1 MADIERFQNVKD
13 TIEQFN
19 KQQQIEVLRLL
30 FKNSATMSENNNG
43 SFINL
48 TELPNYILVELE
60 NYIIFVKTQHNQLLY
75 MEQEKDSIKKE
86 FFDYDNSKRK
96 IKTIP
101 ITNVVVHD

>member
-1 MADIERFQNVKD
+1 MANIEQLQNIKD

-30 FKNSATMSENNNG
+30 LKNSTIMSENNNG

-48 TELPNYILVELE
+48 TEVSDFILVELE
-60 NYIIFVKTQHNQLLY
+60 NYIIFVKAQQNQLLY

-101 ITNVVVHD
+101 VTNVVVHD